1 MGVSAFP
8 GRDSRPS
15 SIERISQ
22 ELCARLSEISSASL
36 EDRLREVVS
45 RLVDE
50 LEVDGGL
57 LVVPAGHRGKGLA
70 VGTGLTSGRVVS
82 EFLGRP
88 RVQGIVTQSEIL
100 FVAGP
105 PHSTTSV
112 LPTDDHL
119 HLWALGIRTLIVVPL
134 WRPRPDGGS
143 IVLFSQRSH
152 PQLDVLS
159 LGPLNRVADAIRSVL
174 YDGQPVLQS
183 PPPVLPEQD
192 GPARRL
198 ASTTDSTFERQG
210 TLPEDTVVGE
220 SAAWRYVVF
229 RLDQVAATNATVL
242 LLGET
247 GTGKELVARAIHR
260 RSMRSTGKFVA
271 LNCAA
276 LPATLVES
284 ELFGRERGAFT
295 GAHSS
300 QAGRF
305 EIAHRGTLFLDEVG
319 DLPVE
324 LQPKLLRVL
333 QEGQLE
339 RLGSTRTVD
348 VDVRV
353 IAATN
358 RDLTEEV
365 RQGRFRDDLFY
376 RLNVFPITLPSL
388 RERRDDIPL
397 LAQHLA
403 SRFARAMPKA
413 IKPIPDSVARALQ
426 QYDWPGNIRE
436 LENVIQRAIILS
448 PDGVISVNDLSLTSA
463 KPASIPVGTTLE
475 EVERNHIQRMLTTTM
490 WRIEGRRG
498 AAELLGLKPST
509 LRSRLRKLGI
519 RRGV

>member
-8 GRDSRPS
+8 GRDNVLPDIDRL
-15 SIERISQ
+15 SQ
-22 ELCARLSEISSASL
+22 DLCARLNQTAADAVD
-36 EDRLREVVS
+36 DRVREVLA

-50 LEVDGGL
+50 LSLDGGL
-57 LVVPAGHRGKGLA
+57 LVLPAGQNGKSVA
-70 VGTGLTSGRVVS
+70 VGSALTSGRVVA
-82 EFLGRP
+82 EFLARP
-88 RVQGIVTQSEIL
+88 RVQGILGQSEIL
-100 FVAGP
+100 LVAGP
-105 PHSTTSV
+105 PHSTTSP
-112 LPTDDHL
+112 LPPADHL

-134 WRPRPDGGS
+134 WRPRADGGAM
-143 IVLFSQRSH
+143 VLFSQRSH
-152 PQLDVLS
+152 PQLDTLS
-159 LGPLNRVADAIRSVL
+159 LGPLNTVADAVRKVVSNGLSIQTPAPGPHDP
-174 YDGQPVLQS
+174 DGA
-183 PPPVLPEQD
+183 
-192 GPARRL
+192 GRRL
-198 ASTTDSTFERQG
+198 STPEAAFERQG
-210 TLPEDTVVGE
+210 MAPADDTLIGE

-229 RLDQVAATNATVL
+229 RLDQVAATHATVL

-260 RSMRSTGKFVA
+260 RSARAANKFVA

-319 DLPVE
+319 DLPIE

-365 RQGRFRDDLFY
+365 RQGRFRDDLYY

-388 RERRDDIPL
+388 RERREDIPL

-403 SRFARAMPKA
+403 NRFARAMPKPV
-413 IKPIPDSVARALQ
+413 KPIPDSVARALQ

-463 KPASIPVGTTLE
+463 KPASVPTGTTLE
-475 EVERNHIQRMLTTTM
+475 EVERSHIQRMLSTTM

>member
-8 GRDSRPS
+8 GRDNRLPNV
-15 SIERISQ
+15 ERLSH
-22 ELCARLSEISSASL
+22 ELCSRLTQVPPDAL
-36 EDRLREVVS
+36 DDRLREVLL
-45 RLVDE
+45 RLIDE
-50 LEVDGGL
+50 LALDGGM
-57 LVVPAGHRGKGLA
+57 LVSTAGTRSHTVA
-70 VGTGLTSGRVVS
+70 VGNTLTSGRTIS
-82 EFLGRP
+82 EFLARP
-88 RVQGIVTQSEIL
+88 RVQSVTAQSEIFL
-100 FVAGP
+100 VSGP
-105 PHSTTSV
+105 PHSTSSV
-112 LPTDDHL
+112 LPSDDHL
-119 HLWALGIRTLIVVPL
+119 HLWALGIRTLVVVPL
-134 WRPRPDGGS
+134 MRKRFDGGA
-143 IVLFSQRSH
+143 IALYSQRSNS
-152 PQLDVLS
+152 QLDILTLRPLS
-159 LGPLNRVADAIRSVL
+159 TIADAIHNAVGHEQ
-174 YDGQPVLQS
+174 GQS
-183 PPPVLPEQD
+183 TPP
-192 GPARRL
+192 GPAPNFQDQDVVSRRVTGGSEPAVDRAL
-198 ASTTDSTFERQG
+198 DE
-210 TLPEDTVVGE
+210 TLVGE

-229 RLDQVAATNATVL
+229 RLEQVAATHATVL

-260 RSMRSTGKFVA
+260 RSARASGKFVA

-305 EIAHRGTLFLDEVG
+305 ELAHRGTLFLDEVG
-319 DLPVE
+319 DLPIE

-365 RQGRFRDDLFY
+365 RQNRFRDDLYY

-388 RERRDDIPL
+388 RERREDIPL

-403 SRFARAMPKA
+403 NRFARSLPKPM
-413 IKPIPDSVARALQ
+413 KPIPDSVSRALQ

-448 PDGVISVNDLSLTSA
+448 PDGVISVNDISLSSA
-463 KPASIPVGTTLE
+463 KPASASVGTTLE
-475 EVERNHIQRMLTTTM
+475 EVERNHIQRMLSTTL

-519 RRGV
+519 RRGM

>member
-8 GRDSRPS
+8 GRENRIPN
-15 SIERISQ
+15 IERIAQ
-22 ELCARLSEISSASL
+22 ELCARLDHIPPESL
-36 EDRLREVVS
+36 DDRLREVLL

-50 LEVDGGL
+50 LGLDGGMF
-57 LVVPAGHRGKGLA
+57 VSPAGERARTAA
-70 VGTGLTSGRVVS
+70 VGNALTSVRVIS
-82 EFLGRP
+82 EFLARP
-88 RVQGIVTQSEIL
+88 RVQGVAGQSEIL
-100 FVAGP
+100 LVSGP
-105 PHSTTSV
+105 PHSTSSM
-112 LPTDDHL
+112 LSSDDHL

-134 WRPRPDGGS
+134 SRHRFEGGA
-143 IVLFSQRSH
+143 IALYSQRSIG
-152 PQLDVLS
+152 QFDVLT
-159 LGPLNRVADAIRSVL
+159 LRPLTTVAEALRSVVDHGPSTL
-174 YDGQPVLQS
+174 PS
-183 PPPVLPEQD
+183 PPAASEQD
-192 GPARRL
+192 ASARR
-198 ASTTDSTFERQG
+198 ATNGTDAGVDRQAPSPLDE
-210 TLPEDTVVGE
+210 TLVGE
-220 SAAWRYVVF
+220 SATWRYVVF
-229 RLDQVAATNATVL
+229 RLEQVAATHATVL

-260 RSMRSTGKFVA
+260 RSARASGKFVA

-305 EIAHRGTLFLDEVG
+305 ELAHRGTLFLDEVG
-319 DLPVE
+319 DLPIE

-365 RQGRFRDDLFY
+365 RQNRFRDDLYY

-388 RERRDDIPL
+388 RERREDIPM

-403 SRFARAMPKA
+403 NRFARAMPKPM
-413 IKPIPDSVARALQ
+413 KPISDSVARALQ

-448 PDGVISVNDLSLTSA
+448 GDGVISVNDISLSSV
-463 KPASIPVGTTLE
+463 KPATATPGTTLE
-475 EVERNHIQRMLTTTM
+475 EVERNHIQRMLSTTL

-519 RRGV
+519 RRGM